1 MEVVISKD
9 ETQGHIV
16 NKYKFKVLG
25 NSMPQKSTDNA
36 PEKKQESIMPAAGET
51 AETVE
56 TADDVIMTGSKDE
69 LVHSL
74 LQKTDEMSSNF
85 IKLQMK
91 LEAAEEEHKAALEAA
106 RHEAFASGV
115 QEGRMQYESEHMQAK
130 TNAVEQ
136 FATSVKTLEATAQM
150 FETALEGMK
159 EELVHAALDV
169 AKEVVS
175 IELNDHSAAIAAS
188 LSGELIK
195 ELQSASKVTLK
206 VNPQD
211 HGLISEK
218 VGTMAHVEILSDS
231 AVSPGGVI
239 AISDAGNIDAEIMK
253 RYERAKR
260 TALSE

>member
-1 MEVVISKD
+1 MEIVISKN

-25 NSMPQKSTDNA
+25 NSMPQKSKPDLSDNESKPFTPAENKTETEQPTD
-36 PEKKQESIMPAAGET
+36 AA
-51 AETVE
+51 V
-56 TADDVIMTGSKDE
+56 MTGSKDE
-69 LVHSL
+69 LVNSL
-74 LQKTDEMSSNF
+74 LQKTDDMSSNF

-91 LEAAEEEHKAALEAA
+91 LEAAQEEHKQALEAA
-106 RHEAFASGV
+106 RHEAFAAGV
-115 QEGRMQYESEHMQAK
+115 QEGRLQCETEQQQAK
-130 TNAVEQ
+130 TSGIEQ
-136 FATSVKTLEATAQM
+136 FSASVKTLEESAQL
-150 FETALEGMK
+150 FETGLEGMK

-169 AKEVVS
+169 AKEVIS
-175 IELNDHSAAIAAS
+175 IELNEHSAAIAAS
-188 LSGELIK
+188 LSSELIK

-211 HGLISEK
+211 HGIISEK
-218 VGTMAHVEILSDS
+218 VGTMAHVELLSDS

-239 AISDAGNIDAEIMK
+239 AISDAGNINAEIMK